1 MTIEWQR
8 TMKPLV
14 VLGALDARGCVDPR
28 ITDPLGGSPEKY
40 FFRNNYGKVFLVK
53 HHLHAP
59 PDIGAH
65 AQQRLK
71 MKAAR
76 AAWRILSSE
85 EKAAYS
91 KHPLALQR
99 NLPGHNTFV
108 SLHMRNLL

>member
-1 MTIEWQR
+1 MTPWA
-8 TMKPLV
+8 
-14 VLGALDARGCVDPR
+14 VLFSADARGCVHPSL
-28 ITDPLGGSPEKY
+28 TDPLGGAPEKY
-40 FFRNNYGKVFLVK
+40 FFRDNYGKVFLVK

-65 AQQRLK
+65 ALQRLK

-76 AAWRILSSE
+76 AAWRLLTPE
-85 EKAAYS
+85 EKEAYS